1 MIYSGSGPDFLIPSR
16 YGSISSPDP
25 SLKLGKVK
33 KASETNQPK
42 TYQDNLNANMI
53 KKLFFK
59 IQCEY
64 EHLTQPF
71 FSYYLPTPRPTI
83 DSLYKKEVSGHFNRF
98 MGIKNVCHLSE
109 TVFA

>member
-42 TYQDNLNANMI
+42 TYQDSLNANMI
-53 KKLFFK
+53 KKIIFKNTIYCIQNNFFL
-59 IQCEY
+59 QLCALE
-64 EHLTQPF
+64 
-71 FSYYLPTPRPTI
+71 
-83 DSLYKKEVSGHFNRF
+83 
-98 MGIKNVCHLSE
+98 
-109 TVFA
+109 